1 MKIHNHPNL
10 ERLVDKCHADQNRNR
25 LRRTQQDMGRVSART
40 RRKYVIYDNRLIG
53 LIDKYD
59 RGVLNNLQYLQNIAR
74 IQTINT
80 D

>member
-1 MKIHNHPNL
+1 MQNHPNL
-10 ERLVDKCHADQNRNR
+10 ERLVDKYHAEQNRNR
-25 LRRTQQDMGRVSART
+25 LRCTQKDMDRVSA
-40 RRKYVIYDNRLIG
+40 RLIG

-74 IQTINT
+74 IATINT

>member
-1 MKIHNHPNL
+1 MQNHPNL
-10 ERLVDKCHADQNRNR
+10 ERLVDKYHAEQNRNR

-74 IQTINT
+74 IATINT